1 MKKQFKAG
9 GDSKSWGLVFSAGP
23 QSHHSLKADIS
34 GSPGRPRVTGS
45 DPAGGQSFAKQQRPG
60 RGGGAFKN
68 TPQNVASL
76 ENSPRLPLHGMTAT
90 FRAGPSSAGFTHLL
104 LLPAGFCFRIT

>member
-9 GDSKSWGLVFSAGP
+9 GDSKSWGLVFSEGP

-34 GSPGRPRVTGS
+34 GSPGRPQVTGS

-60 RGGGAFKN
+60 RGGGGLLKIH
-68 TPQNVASL
+68 
-76 ENSPRLPLHGMTAT
+76 PRMWPLLRTRPGYLCMA
-90 FRAGPSSAGFTHLL
+90 
-104 LLPAGFCFRIT
+104 